1 MQAYSIALTLHAWI
15 IPVGSKSL
23 KKKQIPWD
31 ETLLR
36 INWYHLALQTGGYK
50 FQSKLQAAV
59 LAIKC
64 AVANIIK
71 GEIKRMFVLVVV
83 EYGGLRHCVM
93 QPSRGCNDSKAGAR
107 GAGATAAPAP
117 AADRNSCRKEN
128 YSSSLSPLSSSS
140 LAAVACQRTVDLRT
154 RFRPGNL
161 SLTFVTEV
169 HRPNSPNLLF

>member
-1 MQAYSIALTLHAWI
+1 MEKPGQQHSDLKRRRIIARGA
-15 IPVGSKSL
+15 PAAFVNPSPAVG
-23 KKKQIPWD
+23 
-31 ETLLR
+31 
-36 INWYHLALQTGGYK
+36 G
-50 FQSKLQAAV
+50 
-59 LAIKC
+59 
-64 AVANIIK
+64 
-71 GEIKRMFVLVVV
+71 V

-93 QPSRGCNDSKAGAR
+93 QPSRGCNDSKAGAG

-154 RFRPGNL
+154 RFRPENL

-169 HRPNSPNLLF
+169 HRPNSPNLLFAYNCSL